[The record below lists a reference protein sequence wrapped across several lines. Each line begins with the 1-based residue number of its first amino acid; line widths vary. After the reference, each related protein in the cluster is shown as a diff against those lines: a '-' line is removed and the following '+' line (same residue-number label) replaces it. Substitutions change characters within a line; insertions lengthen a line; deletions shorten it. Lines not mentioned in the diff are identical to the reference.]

1 MGQESR
7 IIITF
12 DEFFK
17 SSSKS
22 FFEKQGFRVETEVE
36 IFKLP
41 KRLDVLV
48 VKNPHTSI
56 PDDFTLFRYWKEYNL
71 LSFKS
76 EPDTLKISDI
86 WDSFIYFYG
95 FLNRTQDASLGNT
108 TISLLVNSHP
118 RGFLKKHSSFCK
130 QLEVGVWEIDSNFC
144 KVYLVELHKID
155 FRGLDRIYLG
165 NFATDKAF
173 LDLLLK
179 TETTPKDSQESK
191 WIDSIQNIIQDRIAA
206 FEKDPEIRRKFMATV
221 YEADITDLVKPHLD
235 KAELRG
241 EQKGKIE
248 GKLVGKLEGKLET
261 AHKMAEEGFSLD
273 QIVRI
278 TGLTKEQVQENGMV

>member
-48 VKNPHTSI
+48 VKNPNKTL
-56 PDDFTLFRYWKEYNL
+56 PDDFTLFQYWKKYNL

-76 EPDTLKISDI
+76 EKDMVRITDI
-86 WDSFIYFYG
+86 WDCFIYFYG
-95 FLNRTQDASLGNT
+95 FLNLSPNDTFDNT
-108 TISLLVNSHP
+108 TISLLVNNHP
-118 RGFLKKHSSFCK
+118 REFLKKFSKFCRE
-130 QLEVGVWEIDSNFC
+130 LETGVWEIDSNFC

-155 FRGLDRIYLG
+155 LRGLDRIYLG

-241 EQKGKIE
+241 EQKGK
-248 GKLVGKLEGKLET
+248 LEGKMET
-261 AHKMAEEGFSLD
+261 ARKMVEEGFSLD

-278 TGLTKEQVQENGMV
+278 TGLTKEQVRENGIG